1 MAQWRRF
8 CATDGKLESISCVKA
23 DGRIKSG
30 IALGSLVLSASTT
43 VHALAEAVTANN
55 DDFEYGDEIAFIS
68 ILQTVNGENIPKI
81 KGQPTPSR
89 AQ

>member
-1 MAQWRRF
+1 M
-8 CATDGKLESISCVKA
+8 KA

-81 KGQPTPSR
+81 KGTTDAKPSAMKLASIAEAR
-89 AQ
+89 RRKSPEGG